1 MKNLGLSAE
10 DLELLRSVEELLDKN
25 SDPNALINAKPI
37 VCKALI
43 ETIPRPREEFRKN
56 LWHKIV
62 ATDYDA
68 NRRRI
73 LKRLGGRVSPVLI
86 PVLVVLL
93 IIFLGLTTSWGK
105 AVAQEIIQFFT
116 RTESN
121 VVPGAVLRS
130 DTMPTDYDDIETAEE
145 AVGFNAQQPFP
156 LPEGYIF
163 SEVTA
168 DTEKR
173 AISLTYLGLP
183 TNSGVVTP
191 RFTVTQ
197 RLTPFEFPIA
207 PSAEIVSLE
216 VNGLPAQYVAGGWLH
231 VDYTPEGEGE
241 FVDRSE
247 KFFQWEKSMVPI
259 QVLRWIENGYY
270 FEVSF
275 MGSGTVPG
283 FLVMEDL
290 VAIAESNK

>member
-1 MKNLGLSAE
+1 MKNLVLSAE
-10 DLELLRSVEELLDKN
+10 DLDLLRSVEDLLDKK
-25 SDPNALINAKPI
+25 SDPNALINAKPV

-43 ETIPRPREEFRKN
+43 QTVPRPREEFRKN

-68 NRRRI
+68 NRRWT
-73 LKRLGGRVSPVLI
+73 LKRLGRRVSPVLI

-93 IIFLGLTTSWGK
+93 IIFLGLTTPWGK
-105 AVAQEIIQFFT
+105 AVAQQIIQFFT

-121 VVPGAVLRS
+121 VVPGSVLRS

-145 AVGFNAQQPFP
+145 AVGFKAQQPYP
-156 LPEGYIF
+156 LPEDYIF

-168 DTEKR
+168 DTEKG
-173 AISLTYLGLP
+173 AISLTYLGPP

-207 PSAEIVSLE
+207 PSAEIVLLE
-216 VNGLPAQYVAGGWLH
+216 VNGLPAQYVVGGWLH
-231 VDYTPEGEGE
+231 VNYTPEYADES
-241 FVDRSE
+241 VDE
-247 KFFQWEKSMVPI
+247 NDHFFQWDKRMVPLAA
-259 QVLRWIENGYY
+259 LRWSENDYY
-270 FEVSF
+270 FQV
-275 MGSGTVPG
+275 G
-283 FLVMEDL
+283 FLGSCTMP
-290 VAIAESNK
+290 